1 VLDEPLMER
10 DVPGGQSGMEL
21 GLVEVPLLPDE
32 PDESIELPLLPDE
45 PDEPAS
51 IELPPD
57 DP

>member
-1 VLDEPLMER
+1 
-10 DVPGGQSGMEL
+10 MEL

-32 PDESIELPLLPDE
+32 PDESIELPLLPLLPDE